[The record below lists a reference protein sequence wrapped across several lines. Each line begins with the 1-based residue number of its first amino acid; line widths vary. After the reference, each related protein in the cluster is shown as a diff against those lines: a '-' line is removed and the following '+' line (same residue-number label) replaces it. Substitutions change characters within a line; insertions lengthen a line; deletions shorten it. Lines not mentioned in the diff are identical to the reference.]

1 MPIAESLGRLFEVG
15 FNIGVLADIQHQKYP
30 NYFGNLYSQDLEKL
44 RLPTLVR
51 KIVDAE
57 KISDTESIKNLE
69 RWSQYFI
76 QKGFIAGLNFFREY
90 IKSTGWK
97 LHLRKPEILYY
108 QCSFDGD
115 NAFGSNHKDRQQAT
129 SKLLS
134 QFLSTDVLDSQL
146 NNYVTKYHEKGEF
159 LQADTLILLRYG
171 RKIRIICVDL
181 SIFSIKSMEDLKS
194 LDNIEVFRRMLMSDI
209 KHIRSKSVF
218 SKLRID
224 TGDAQ
229 DFGLE
234 FSPDLKRYFTA
245 FKRKDKETSKL
256 IQAGAYAYS
265 FYNFLQKETDIL
277 DNSKSLLFNVV
288 GYSDRNISSL
298 CLQPKNINILA
309 TCAEIYQNEPKEQ
322 EIKIARQEVLEKIK
336 INAKKSFQNGRKFI
350 QELSV
355 ENLYGKED
363 KITQV
368 IHQEKID
375 GFFNSVGIIPD
386 DLATKMDVPPK
397 LTLRNA
403 HAELITKALKSDKT
417 YVFLTGNPGI
427 GKTTAIANFLKD
439 NIDDGFLL
447 FYVSPRT
454 QVNVDLI
461 SKFKS
466 KTGESLCNDKIFGL
480 TTNSIIIKE
489 NHGKPTVSYRSNL
502 HQDNFIKNTVN
513 FIPMGL
519 VSQPPKKTAPRK
531 SRFYRETQDNIKDIG
546 EKSTGVLYSI
556 CQGIYTTINQNISNN
571 IVATVSIQSLR
582 KTSNG
587 ADTLK
592 HFREIF
598 KDAYNRNTGVIPEKM
613 QEISQRIKHIFIMI
627 DEVTG
632 DDSGVNFLHGI
643 KEFLKDYDLTNPELK
658 FNTKVI
664 VADASIV
671 QKEVI
676 QKHLSQTSPE
686 PDKIYF
692 RSVGANSN
700 SPLQVENFDFNKQ
713 PAIAINAN
721 SYPASSLD
729 ITYKVFLQFYKFNEA
744 KFKDDNKELIKTVQ
758 ENILSDIN
766 SYLDN
771 PESSQI
777 LVYIQD
783 KRKLQELIDKISNY
797 RKFEQY
803 TDYLEIHANL
813 SDEKKSKIEGCKQDV
828 KVVFMTSSASR
839 GLSFPKAK
847 LILVE
852 IPKFQI
858 ERNLM
863 EIIQVIYRARGEYWE
878 NNTAKTLDNQPKKIT
893 FYLSDRSI
901 YYPQEENTSLQDY
914 AEEKKLS
921 LAESLL
927 NLWDILLILKLS
939 IMTRI
944 FGAGRLGTKQ
954 FLMIPIGGKSVSAA
968 GNTFSSQITNLI
980 RELKN
985 EHRRHPKKQ
994 ILKDVYSSL
1003 TKIFS
1008 SADFVLLEDENKSKK
1023 LDSQYSSYLSIM
1035 ESFNQQFSSYCNRL
1049 DKLLTLGN
1057 IETGHLTGNLL
1068 VVPISQHRLEETYLI
1083 KLESQIRQ
1091 FANQDLVDKMKEISR
1106 NKNYP
1111 PNLISAMEGSVLEFV
1126 ELLKGDINRTQWFE
1140 QNSQN
1145 LDQYYA
1151 LPLFVFMSRE
1161 LMSEYFKQEPE
1172 EEEETEFRTL
1182 LSQYVHYLYPA
1193 YNTLPIGRKYREFP
1207 FIVFRSYSLG
1217 EMREKIYSDRYLLTS
1232 NELNILNLIL
1242 CRDEGVGTQKSS
1254 RNLRSLL
1261 PPPNY

>member
-1 MPIAESLGRLFEVG
+1 MSLAENLGRLFEVG
-15 FNIGVLADIQHQKYP
+15 FNIGILADIQHQKYQ
-30 NYFGNLYSQDLEKL
+30 NYFGDLYLQDLQTL

-51 KIVDAE
+51 KIADAE
-57 KISDTESIKNLE
+57 KISSQGSIENLE

-90 IKSTGWK
+90 IKSTNWK

-115 NAFGSNHKDRQQAT
+115 NAFGSNPKDRQQAT
-129 SKLLS
+129 RRLLS
-134 QFLSTDVLDSQL
+134 QFLSADVLNSQL
-146 NNYVTKYHEKGEF
+146 KNYVTKYHKKGEF
-159 LQADTLILLRYG
+159 LQADTLILLRY
-171 RKIRIICVDL
+171 RREFRIICVDL
-181 SIFSIKSMEDLKS
+181 SIFSIKSMEDLKP
-194 LDNIEVFRRMLMSDI
+194 LDNIEELRRILMRDI

-218 SKLRID
+218 SNLRID
-224 TGDAQ
+224 TGDTQ
-229 DFGLE
+229 DLGLE

-245 FKRKDKETSKL
+245 FKRKDKETTKL

-277 DNSKSLLFNVV
+277 DSSKSLLFNAV

-336 INAKKSFQNGRKFI
+336 LNAKKSFQNGRKFI

-363 KITQV
+363 KITPI

-375 GFFNSVGIIPD
+375 GFFNSVGIIRD
-386 DLATKMDVPPK
+386 YLAKEMDVTTK
-397 LTLRNA
+397 STLRKA
-403 HAELITKALKSDKT
+403 HAELIEKALESEKT
-417 YVFLTGNPGI
+417 YVFFTGNPGI
-427 GKTTAIANFLKD
+427 GKTTAIANFLKSH
-439 NIDDGFLL
+439 IDEGFLL

-454 QVNVDLI
+454 QVNLDLI
-461 SKFKS
+461 NKFKS
-466 KTGESLCNDKIFGL
+466 KKGESLCSDKIFGL

-489 NHGKPTVSYRSNL
+489 NNSKPTVSYRSNL
-502 HQDNFIKNTVN
+502 RQDNFIKNTVN
-513 FIPMGL
+513 FLPIGRGL
-519 VSQPPKKTAPRK
+519 VTKPLQKTACTK
-531 SRFYRETQDNIKDIG
+531 SRFYRETEDNIKDIG

-582 KTSNG
+582 KTPNG

-592 HFREIF
+592 HLREIF

-613 QEISQRIKHIFIMI
+613 QEISQRIKHLFIMI

-643 KEFLKDYDLTNPELK
+643 KEFLKDYDLTNPEFG

-671 QKEVI
+671 EKEVI
-676 QKHLSQTSPE
+676 QQHLSQTSPE

-692 RSVGANSN
+692 RSVGVNGD
-700 SPLQVENFDFNKQ
+700 SPLRVENFEFNKQ

-729 ITYKVFLQFYKFNEA
+729 ITYKIFLECYKFNEA
-744 KFKDDNKELIKTVQ
+744 KFKDENKELIKTVQ

-771 PESSQI
+771 PESSQV

-783 KRKLQELIDKISNY
+783 KQKLQKLIDKISKSQ
-797 RKFEQY
+797 KFEQY

-828 KVVFMTSSASR
+828 KIVFMTSSASR

-847 LILVE
+847 IILVE

-863 EIIQVIYRARGEYWE
+863 EVIQVIYRARGEYWE
-878 NNTAKTLDNQPKKIT
+878 NNRAKTLDDRPKKIT
-893 FYLSDRSI
+893 FYLNDRAI
-901 YYPQEENTSLQDY
+901 YYPQEENTSPQEY

-944 FGAGRLGTKQ
+944 TGAGSLGMKK
-954 FLMIPIGGKSVSAA
+954 FMMIPIGGKSVSAA
-968 GNTFSSQITNLI
+968 GDTFSSQVTNLI

-985 EHRRHPKKQ
+985 EYRRHPKKQ
-994 ILKDVYSSL
+994 IIKDVYSSL
-1003 TKIFS
+1003 MEIFS
-1008 SADFVLLEDENKSKK
+1008 SADFVLLKDENKSQKS
-1023 LDSQYSSYLSIM
+1023 DSQYRSYLSLM
-1035 ESFNQQFSSYCNRL
+1035 ESFNQKFSHYCQRL
-1049 DKLLTLGN
+1049 DKLLNFGN
-1057 IETGHLTGNLL
+1057 IETGYLTGNLL
-1068 VVPISQHRLEETYLI
+1068 VVPISKHKLEETYLM

-1091 FANQDLVDKMKEISR
+1091 FANQDLVNKMKEISR
-1106 NKNYP
+1106 NEKNYP
-1111 PNLISAMEGSVLEFV
+1111 PNIISAMKGSVLEFV

-1161 LMSEYFKQEPE
+1161 LMSEYFKQELE
-1172 EEEETEFRTL
+1172 EEEEKEFRTL
-1182 LSQYVHYLYPA
+1182 LSKYVHYLYPA

-1207 FIVFRSYSLG
+1207 FIVFRSYSLE

-1242 CRDEGVGTQKSS
+1242 CRDEKD
-1254 RNLRSLL
+1254 
-1261 PPPNY
+1261 

>member
-1 MPIAESLGRLFEVG
+1 MTLAENLGRLFEVG
-15 FNIGVLADIQHQKYP
+15 FNIGVLADIQHHKYQ
-30 NYFGNLYSQDLEKL
+30 NYFGDLYHQDLQKL
-44 RLPTLVR
+44 RLPILVR
-51 KIVDAE
+51 KIADAE
-57 KISDTESIKNLE
+57 KIFSTVSIENLE
-69 RWSQYFI
+69 RWSEYFI
-76 QKGFIAGLNFFREY
+76 QKGFFAGLNFFREY
-90 IKSTGWK
+90 IKSTNWK

-108 QCSFDGD
+108 QCSFHGD
-115 NAFGSNHKDRQQAT
+115 NAFATNPKDRQEAT
-129 SKLLS
+129 RKLLS
-134 QFLSTDVLDSQL
+134 QFLSADVLDSQL

-159 LQADTLILLRYG
+159 LQADTLILLRY
-171 RKIRIICVDL
+171 RREIRIICVDL
-181 SIFSIKSMEDLKS
+181 SIFSIKSAEDLLP
-194 LDNIEVFRRMLMSDI
+194 LDNIEELRRMLMRDI
-209 KHIRSKSVF
+209 KYIRSKSVF
-218 SKLRID
+218 SNLRID
-224 TGDAQ
+224 TGDTQ

-245 FKRKDKETSKL
+245 FKRKDKETAKL

-265 FYNFLQKETDIL
+265 FYNFIKKETDIL
-277 DNSKSLLFNVV
+277 DESKSLLFNAV
-288 GYSDRNISSL
+288 GYSDRNVSSL
-298 CLQPKNINILA
+298 CLQPKNINILE
-309 TCAEIYQNEPKEQ
+309 TCADIYQNEPKEQ

-336 INAKKSFQNGRKFI
+336 NNAKKSFQNGRNFAK
-350 QELSV
+350 ELSV
-355 ENLYGKED
+355 KNIYGKED

-386 DLATKMDVPPK
+386 DLAKKMDVPPK

-403 HAELITKALKSDKT
+403 HRELIKKVLEGDQT
-417 YVFLTGNPGI
+417 YIFLTGNPGI
-427 GKTTAIANFLKD
+427 GKTTAIANFLKSH
-439 NIDDGFLL
+439 IDDGFLL

-466 KTGESLCNDKIFGL
+466 KNGESLCSDKIFGL
-480 TTNSIIIKE
+480 TTNSILIKE

-502 HQDNFIKNTVN
+502 RQDNFTKNTVN
-513 FIPMGL
+513 FTPMSL
-519 VSQPPKKTAPRK
+519 TSKSVKKPTSRK
-531 SRFYRETQDNIKDIG
+531 SRFYRETEDSIKDIG
-546 EKSTGVLYSI
+546 EKSAGVLSSI
-556 CQGIYTTINQNISNN
+556 CQGIYTTINQNFSNN

-592 HFREIF
+592 HLQKIF
-598 KDAYNRNTGVIPEKM
+598 QDAYNRNTGLMPEKM
-613 QEISQRIKHIFIMI
+613 REISQRIKHIFIMI

-643 KEFLKDYDLTNPELK
+643 KDFLKDYDLTNPEFG

-671 QKEVI
+671 EKEVI
-676 QKHLSQTSPE
+676 QQHLSQTSPE

-692 RSVGANSN
+692 RSVGENTN
-700 SPLQVENFDFNKQ
+700 SPLRVETFEFNKQ

-729 ITYKVFLQFYKFNEA
+729 ITYKIFIEFYKFNEA
-744 KFKDDNKELIKTVQ
+744 KFKDNNKELIKTVQ
-758 ENILSDIN
+758 ANILSDIN
-766 SYLDN
+766 SYFDN
-771 PESSQI
+771 PESSQV

-783 KRKLQELIDKISNY
+783 KRKLQELIDKIRKS

-828 KVVFMTSSASR
+828 KIVFMTSSASR

-847 LILVE
+847 IILVE

-893 FYLSDRSI
+893 FYLSDRAI
-901 YYPQEENTSLQDY
+901 YYPQQENISAQEY

-944 FGAGRLGTKQ
+944 TGAGSLGMKK
-954 FLMIPIGGKSVSAA
+954 FMMIPIGGKSVSAA

-985 EHRRHPKKQ
+985 EHCRHPKEQ
-994 ILKDVYSSL
+994 IIKDVYSSL
-1003 TKIFS
+1003 MEIFS
-1008 SADFVLLEDENKSKK
+1008 SADFELLKDENKSKK
-1023 LDSQYSSYLSIM
+1023 SDSPYRSYLSLLD
-1035 ESFNQQFSSYCNRL
+1035 SFNQQFSNYCNRL
-1049 DKLLTLGN
+1049 DKLLNFGN
-1057 IETGHLTGNLL
+1057 IETAHLTGNLL
-1068 VVPISQHRLEETYLI
+1068 VVAISKHRLKETYLM
-1083 KLESQIRQ
+1083 KLESQIRK
-1091 FANQDLVDKMKEISR
+1091 FANDELVEKMKEISR
-1106 NKNYP
+1106 NKDYP
-1111 PNLISAMEGSVLEFV
+1111 PNLISAMEGRVSEFV
-1126 ELLKGDINRTQWFE
+1126 KLLNSDINRTQWFE

-1151 LPLFVFMSRE
+1151 LPLFVFMSRQ

-1182 LSQYVHYLYPA
+1182 LSKYVHYLYPA
-1193 YNTLPIGRKYREFP
+1193 YNTLPIGRKYGEFP
-1207 FIVFRSYSLG
+1207 FIVFRSYSLE

-1242 CRDEGVGTQKSS
+1242 CREEEV
-1254 RNLRSLL
+1254 
-1261 PPPNY
+1261 

>member
-1 MPIAESLGRLFEVG
+1 MLIAESLGRLFEVG
-15 FNIGVLADIQHQKYP
+15 FNIGVLADIQHQKYQ
-30 NYFGNLYSQDLEKL
+30 NYFRDLYRQDLEKL

-51 KIVDAE
+51 KIADAE
-57 KISDTESIKNLE
+57 DISSPGSIKNLE
-69 RWSQYFI
+69 KWSQYFI

-90 IKSTGWK
+90 IKSTAWK

-115 NAFGSNHKDRQQAT
+115 NTFGSNPKDRQQANR
-129 SKLLS
+129 KLLS

-146 NNYVTKYHEKGEF
+146 NNYVTKYHKKGEF
-159 LQADTLILLRYG
+159 LQADTLILLRY
-171 RKIRIICVDL
+171 RREIRIICVDL
-181 SIFSIKSMEDLKS
+181 SIFSIKSVEDLKP
-194 LDNIEVFRRMLMSDI
+194 LDNIEELRRMLMRDI

-218 SKLRID
+218 SNLRID
-224 TGDAQ
+224 TGDTQ

-245 FKRKDKETSKL
+245 FKRQDKETTKL

-265 FYNFLQKETDIL
+265 FYNFLKKETDIL
-277 DNSKSLLFNVV
+277 DNCKSLLLNVV

-298 CLQPKNINILA
+298 SLQPKNINILA
-309 TCAEIYQNEPKEQ
+309 TCADIYQNEPKEQ
-322 EIKIARQEVLEKIK
+322 DIKIARQEVLEKIK
-336 INAKKSFQNGRKFI
+336 LNATKSFQNGRKFI
-350 QELSV
+350 KELSV
-355 ENLYGKED
+355 ENLDGKED

-375 GFFNSVGIIPD
+375 CFFNSVGIIPD
-386 DLATKMDVPPK
+386 DLAKEMDVTHK
-397 LTLRNA
+397 STLRKA
-403 HAELITKALKSDKT
+403 HAELIEKALERDKT

-427 GKTTAIANFLKD
+427 GKTTAIANFLKSH
-439 NIDDGFLL
+439 IDDGFLL

-466 KTGESLCNDKIFGL
+466 ETGDSLCNDNIFGL
-480 TTNSIIIKE
+480 TTNSILIKE
-489 NHGKPTVSYRSNL
+489 NNGKPTVSYRSNL
-502 HQDNFIKNTVN
+502 RQDNFTKNTVN
-513 FIPMGL
+513 FTPMGL
-519 VSQPPKKTAPRK
+519 TSKSPKKSTSRK
-531 SRFYRETQDNIKDIG
+531 SRFYRETEDNIKDIG
-546 EKSTGVLYSI
+546 EKSAGVLSSI
-556 CQGIYTTINQNISNN
+556 CQGIYTTINQNLSNN

-592 HFREIF
+592 HLRKIF
-598 KDAYNRNTGVIPEKM
+598 QDAYNRNTGVMPEKM
-613 QEISQRIKHIFIMI
+613 KEISQRIKHIFIMI

-632 DDSGVNFLHGI
+632 DDSGVNFFHGI
-643 KEFLKDYDLTNPELK
+643 KEFLKDYDLTNSEFG

-671 QKEVI
+671 EQEVI
-676 QKHLSQTSPE
+676 KQHLSQTSPE

-692 RSVGANSN
+692 RSVGANTN
-700 SPLQVENFDFNKQ
+700 SPLQVNNFEFNKQ

-729 ITYKVFLQFYKFNEA
+729 ITYKIFLQCYEFNEA
-744 KFKDDNKELIKTVQ
+744 KFPDYSKELIKTVQ

-771 PESSQI
+771 PESSQV

-783 KRKLQELIDKISNY
+783 KQKLQTLIDKISKS

-828 KVVFMTSSASR
+828 KIVFMTSSASR

-847 LILVE
+847 IMLIE

-863 EIIQVIYRARGEYWE
+863 EVIQVIYRARGNYWE
-878 NNTAKTLDNQPKKIT
+878 NNTEKTLDDQPKQIT
-893 FYLSDRSI
+893 FYLSDRAI
-901 YYPQEENTSLQDY
+901 YYPQEEDTSPQDY
-914 AEEKKLS
+914 AEEKKLF

-944 FGAGRLGTKQ
+944 FGAGRLGMKQ
-954 FLMIPIGGKSVSAA
+954 FMMIPIGGKSVSAA

-985 EHRRHPKKQ
+985 EHRRHPKEQ

-1003 TKIFS
+1003 TEIFS
-1008 SADFVLLEDENKSKK
+1008 SADFVLLEDEKKSKK
-1023 LDSQYSSYLSIM
+1023 LDSQDRSYLSLIK
-1035 ESFNQQFSSYCNRL
+1035 SFNKQFSNYCNRL
-1049 DKLLTLGN
+1049 DKLLNFGN

-1068 VVPISQHRLEETYLI
+1068 VVPISQHRLEETYLM
-1083 KLESQIRQ
+1083 KLESQIRK
-1091 FANQDLVDKMKEISR
+1091 FANNELVEKMNKISR

-1111 PNLISAMEGSVLEFV
+1111 PNLISAMKGSVLEFV

-1182 LSQYVHYLYPA
+1182 LSKYVHYLYPA

-1217 EMREKIYSDRYLLTS
+1217 EMRQKIYSDRYLLTS

-1242 CRDEGVGTQKSS
+1242 CRNEEV
-1254 RNLRSLL
+1254 
-1261 PPPNY
+1261 

>member
-1 MPIAESLGRLFEVG
+1 
-15 FNIGVLADIQHQKYP
+15 
-30 NYFGNLYSQDLEKL
+30 
-44 RLPTLVR
+44 
-51 KIVDAE
+51 
-57 KISDTESIKNLE
+57 
-69 RWSQYFI
+69 
-76 QKGFIAGLNFFREY
+76 
-90 IKSTGWK
+90 
-97 LHLRKPEILYY
+97 
-108 QCSFDGD
+108 
-115 NAFGSNHKDRQQAT
+115 
-129 SKLLS
+129 
-134 QFLSTDVLDSQL
+134 
-146 NNYVTKYHEKGEF
+146 
-159 LQADTLILLRYG
+159 
-171 RKIRIICVDL
+171 
-181 SIFSIKSMEDLKS
+181 
-194 LDNIEVFRRMLMSDI
+194 MLMSDI

-218 SKLRID
+218 SNLRID
-224 TGDAQ
+224 TGDTQ

-234 FSPDLKRYFTA
+234 FSPDLKQYLTA
-245 FKRKDKETSKL
+245 FKRKDKETAKL

-265 FYNFLQKETDIL
+265 FYNFLQKETDLL
-277 DNSKSLLFNVV
+277 DDYKSLLLNVV

-309 TCAEIYQNEPKEQ
+309 TCAEIYQNEPREQ
-322 EIKIARQEVLEKIK
+322 DIKIARQEVLEKIK

-355 ENLYGKED
+355 ENLTGKED
-363 KITQV
+363 KITPV
-368 IHQEKID
+368 VHQEKID

-386 DLATKMDVPPK
+386 DLAKEMDVPPK

-403 HAELITKALKSDKT
+403 HAELITKALKSEKT
-417 YVFLTGNPGI
+417 YIFLTGNPGI
-427 GKTTAIANFLKD
+427 GKTTAIANFLKSH
-439 NIDDGFLL
+439 IDDGFLL

-454 QVNVDLI
+454 QVNIDLI

-466 KTGESLCNDKIFGL
+466 KTSKSLCHNNIFGI
-480 TTNSIIIKE
+480 TTNSILIKE
-489 NHGKPTVSYRSNL
+489 NSGKPTVSYYSNL
-502 HQDNFIKNTVN
+502 RQDNFIKNTVN
-513 FIPMGL
+513 FMPMGL
-519 VSQPPKKTAPRK
+519 VSKPPEKPASIK

-546 EKSTGVLYSI
+546 EKTTGVLYSI
-556 CQGIYTTINQNISNN
+556 CQGIYATINQNLSNN

-582 KTSNG
+582 KISNG
-587 ADTLK
+587 TDTLK
-592 HFREIF
+592 HLQEIF
-598 KDAYNRNTGVIPEKM
+598 KDAYNRNKGVSPEKM
-613 QEISQRIKHIFIMI
+613 REISQRIKHIFIMI

-632 DDSGVNFLHGI
+632 DNSGVNFLHGI
-643 KEFLKDYDLTNPELK
+643 KDFLKEYDLTNPELG

-671 QKEVI
+671 EQEVI
-676 QKHLSQTSPE
+676 KQHLSQTSPE

-692 RSVGANSN
+692 RLAKNKAKPLSV
-700 SPLQVENFDFNKQ
+700 EDFEFKKQ

-729 ITYKVFLQFYKFNEA
+729 IIYKIFLESYKFNEA
-744 KFKDDNKELIKTVQ
+744 KFKDDNKQLIKTVQ

-783 KRKLQELIDKISNY
+783 KRKLQELIDKISKS

-813 SDEKKSKIEGCKQDV
+813 SDEKKSKIESCKQDV

-863 EIIQVIYRARGEYWE
+863 EVIQVIYRARGEYWE
-878 NNTAKTLDNQPKKIT
+878 KETPKTLDDQPKQIT
-893 FYLSDRSI
+893 FYLSDRAI
-901 YYPQEENTSLQDY
+901 YYPQEQNTSPQDY

-944 FGAGRLGTKQ
+944 IGAGTLGMKK
-954 FLMIPIGGKSVSAA
+954 FMMIPIGGKYVSAA
-968 GNTFSSQITNLI
+968 VNTFSSQITNFI

-994 ILKDVYSSL
+994 ILKDVYTSL
-1003 TKIFS
+1003 TEIFS
-1008 SADFVLLEDENKSKK
+1008 SADFVLLEDEKKSKK
-1023 LDSQYSSYLSIM
+1023 SDSQYRSYLSLM
-1035 ESFNQQFSSYCNRL
+1035 ESFNREFSHYCNRL

-1068 VVPISQHRLEETYLI
+1068 VVPISQYKLEETYLM

-1091 FANQDLVDKMKEISR
+1091 FANQDLVDKMKEISG

-1111 PNLISAMEGSVLEFV
+1111 PNLISAMKGSVSEFV
-1126 ELLKGDINRTQWFE
+1126 KLLNSDINRTQWFE

-1161 LMSEYFKQEPE
+1161 LMSKYFKQELE

-1182 LSQYVHYLYPA
+1182 LSKYVHYLYPA
-1193 YNTLPIGRKYREFP
+1193 YNTLPIGRKYQEFP

-1217 EMREKIYSDRYLLTS
+1217 EIREKIYSDRYLLTS

-1242 CRDEGVGTQKSS
+1242 CRDEEV
-1254 RNLRSLL
+1254 
-1261 PPPNY
+1261 